1 MAELLLDLK
10 EVTENEIISVKA
22 WKVPK
27 SKAYPEGIN
36 YTMAFIRDG
45 KRVLGYDNNTFE
57 GHHKHFLGQKSK
69 ITFTSLEKLF
79 VQFMQEIKII
89 RGEKNGYKG

>member
-57 GHHKHFLGQKSK
+57 GHHKHTKHQQEGG
-69 ITFTSLEKLF
+69 LF
-79 VQFMQEIKII
+79 GVPPFFSV
-89 RGEKNGYKG
+89 